1 MNTVV
6 TMNELEMLKAAM
18 IDYKMNYLQL
28 EIKYGILYRKTIEI
42 AKSFNEYVIEH
53 PKEEFTSDDEYDS
66 DDESDDSDDDM
77 TPFKDNLKPDDWYPK
92 NDDEAEILDVF
103 DLH

>member
-1 MNTVV
+1 MNTV
-6 TMNELEMLKAAM
+6 TTDELEMLKSAM

-28 EIKYGILYRKTIEI
+28 EIKYGILYRKAIEI

-53 PKEEFTSDDEYDS
+53 PKDEYTSDDEYDS

-92 NDDEAEILDVF
+92 NDDEVEILDVF